1 MTISEIRAGMTASTE
16 IVVGTRDTAHH
27 VGSGRIKVLATPVLV
42 MLLEEA
48 ALKAVEDFLPPGMQT
63 VGIRLDVSHVAATPV
78 GMRVVAHAEVTEV
91 AGRKLTFRVWAE
103 DEVEMI
109 GEGVHERI
117 EVQLQRFD
125 ERASAKAERVRS
137 RNAGKE
143 HRP

>member
-1 MTISEIRAGMTASTE
+1 MKASTD

-48 ALKAVEDFLPPGMQT
+48 ALKAVEDFLPPGVQT
-63 VGIRLDVSHVAATPV
+63 VGVRLDVSHVAATPV

-91 AGRKLTFRVWAE
+91 SGRKATFRVWAE
-103 DEVEMI
+103 DEVELI

-117 EVQLQRFD
+117 EVQLARFD
-125 ERASAKAERVRS
+125 ERVRQKALGALEKSAD
-137 RNAGKE
+137 
-143 HRP
+143 

>member
-1 MTISEIRAGMTASTE
+1 MTISEIKTGMKATTE

-27 VGSGRIKVLATPVLV
+27 VGSGRIKVLATPVMV

-63 VGIRLDVSHVAATPV
+63 VGTRLDISHVAATPV

-103 DEVEMI
+103 DEIELI

-117 EVQLQRFD
+117 EVRLEGFD
-125 ERASAKAERVRS
+125 ERASRKARGVPPRS
-137 RNAGKE
+137 AG
-143 HRP
+143 